1 MILLNVTEW
10 QCQRWPRMCPNC
22 HCHNFALLSSFM
34 THYQMTYHR
43 IVNVSSTTGATS
55 GGRIG
60 FRNCSNSVLFLFF
73 IYFLFYI
80 PVSPVTCMTNCSHAY
95 SLHGYSWNTAHV
107 ISLSFNL
114 LGGNLCFDRYH
125 DIHYGFLMQNGVRVM
140 TGVII
145 WVGEDYYPRTPCSVV
160 AFLFNL
166 MFALLLLCIRVVCY
180 SNIHFDYSL
189 FII

>member
-1 MILLNVTEW
+1 MFPVSIPWLRVPANKAATESRVRSSIFKVVISKGFAIMTWLTVTEW

-80 PVSPVTCMTNCSHAY
+80 PVSPVTCMANCSHAY

-114 LGGNLCFDRYH
+114 LRGICVLI
-125 DIHYGFLMQNGVRVM
+125 DIMISITVFSYKTVFVSWRV
-140 TGVII
+140 
-145 WVGEDYYPRTPCSVV
+145 
-160 AFLFNL
+160 
-166 MFALLLLCIRVVCY
+166 
-180 SNIHFDYSL
+180 SL
-189 FII
+189 FE